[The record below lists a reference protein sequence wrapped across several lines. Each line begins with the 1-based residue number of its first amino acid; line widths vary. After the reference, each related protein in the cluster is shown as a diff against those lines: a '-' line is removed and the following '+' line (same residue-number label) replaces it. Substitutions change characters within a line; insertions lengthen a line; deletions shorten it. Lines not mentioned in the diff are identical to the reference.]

1 MENLLVFIFLLAVI
15 IGKEAVQVYSPTA
28 VLLKMRFNYKNYW

>member
-1 MENLLVFIFLLAVI
+1 MEILLVFIFLPAVI

-28 VLLKMRFNYKNYW
+28 VENEI